1 MLKAKAFV
9 LYSSTA
15 HNALCVRVSQG
26 LLLKGRLWF
35 LVSHLGPLWKI
46 VWRLLKTLKRKLP
59 YNPAIPKLGINLQ
72 KTKIIQKDT
81 YTSMFVATLFIIAK
95 IRK

>member
-1 MLKAKAFV
+1 M
-9 LYSSTA
+9 
-15 HNALCVRVSQG
+15 
-26 LLLKGRLWF
+26 
-35 LVSHLGPLWKI
+35 
-46 VWRLLKTLKRKLP
+46 WRLLKTPKIELP